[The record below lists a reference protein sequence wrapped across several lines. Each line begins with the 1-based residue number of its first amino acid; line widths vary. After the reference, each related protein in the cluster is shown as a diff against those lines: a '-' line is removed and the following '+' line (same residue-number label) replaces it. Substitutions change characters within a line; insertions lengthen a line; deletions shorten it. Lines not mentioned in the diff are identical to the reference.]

1 MIVLTRKVGFLR
13 DSESQKWPSK
23 PDYDYIRTLTEH
35 QYNKNIANGDRW
47 GIERRSY
54 AYTYCGRTPVKISSI
69 EPLYKRA
76 KSVAYYE
83 PCLTLN
89 DVKEALSLWGFSW
102 EGLDADLQEEIL
114 EEVEQK

>member
-1 MIVLTRKVGFLR
+1 MIVLTRRMGFLR

-23 PDYDYIRTLTEH
+23 PCDDYISTLTERN
-35 QYNKNIANGDRW
+35 YNRNIANGPVG

-54 AYTYCGRTPVKISSI
+54 AHTYCGRTPVKISSI

-76 KSVAYYE
+76 KSVSYYE

-89 DVKEALSLWGFSW
+89 DVKKALSLWGFSW
-102 EGLDADLQEEIL
+102 EGLDTDLQEEIL
-114 EEVEQK
+114 EGIE